1 MLWQFPFYSRWK
13 ERAEMAKNRG
23 VITQI
28 IWEYFLVLVG
38 TVLFAVS
45 VYVFTAPNQI
55 APGGVSGLAT
65 VISHLTGIPLGL
77 LSGLI
82 NLPLLIWGYCSL
94 GRDFIAKTIFSVISF
109 TVIYDYVMP
118 FFPVYVGDT
127 MLAALFGGA
136 IMGVGI
142 GLTFLTDGS
151 TGGLDISNKI
161 VQKRFPHIK
170 MGTLVFASDLAII
183 AFAAYAYQDVTT
195 ALFAIISM
203 FVCGKV
209 IDAVLYGVD
218 LGKMVMIVTTK
229 GDEISTAIMEETDR
243 GVTKIPTIGG
253 YTGKE
258 NHTLLC
264 AVRQNQYHHLKKIV
278 YQIDPDAFMIVT
290 TATEVVGEGF
300 KPIQK

>member
-1 MLWQFPFYSRWK
+1 MAQKRLSVK
-13 ERAEMAKNRG
+13 RA
-23 VITQI
+23 
-28 IWEYFLVLVG
+28 IWEYFLILAG

-65 VISHLTGIPLGL
+65 VINYLTGMPLGL

-82 NLPLLIWGYCSL
+82 NLPLILWGYFSL
-94 GRDFIAKTIFSVISF
+94 GRGFIVKTIFSVVVF

-136 IMGVGI
+136 IMGLGI
-142 GLTFLTDGS
+142 GLTFLGDGS

-161 VQKRFPHIK
+161 LQKRFPHIK
-170 MGTLVFASDLAII
+170 MGTLVFVSDLVII

-195 ALFAIISM
+195 ALFAVISM

-209 IDAVLYGVD
+209 IDAVLYGVY
-218 LGKMVMIVTTK
+218 LGKMVVIVTTK
-229 GDEISTAIMEETDR
+229 GDEISAAIIEETDR
-243 GVTKIPTIGG
+243 GVTKISTVGG
-253 YTGKE
+253 YTG
-258 NHTLLC
+258 NPNNTLIC
-264 AVRQNQYHHLKKIV
+264 AVRQNQYHHLQKV
-278 YQIDPDAFMIVT
+278 VHEIDPNAFLIVT

-300 KPIQK
+300 KTIQKE